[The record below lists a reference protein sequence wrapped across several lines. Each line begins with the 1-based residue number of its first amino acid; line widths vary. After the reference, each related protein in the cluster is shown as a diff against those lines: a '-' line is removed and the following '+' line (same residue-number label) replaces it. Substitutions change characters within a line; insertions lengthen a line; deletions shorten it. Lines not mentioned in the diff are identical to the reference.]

1 MSDDRLLDRAL
12 VSGIAWTAALRWTAQ
27 ALSWGATFYAARL
40 IAPGDYGI
48 VSMATLGIGLVR
60 IVEDFGLDSILV
72 QDRSIVGVQQARLA
86 GFILAIG
93 VALCGVFML
102 AAKPIAAFF
111 DEPQVAWAIAA
122 LSALFITDAIQV
134 VPRAALQRA
143 LEFRR
148 FALVALVQTV
158 ATQSVV
164 VAGAIAGW
172 GFWALIA
179 GSVAGGVA
187 ITLLLVAWHPYA
199 VHWPRDLTTIAR
211 PLLQGWRVIAQRV
224 AWYSINSSDQMVI
237 GRILGKDAL
246 GAYSFAMTLANQPFQ
261 EVSSIVSRVVPG
273 VFSRVQ
279 DRKDELRRYFLTLT
293 EFLSYLTLPISVGL
307 GLTADLTVHVV
318 LGPSWDAVI
327 APLRLL
333 CIYTAFQGCQIL
345 IAHVLMW
352 TGQFRAIMWCTIFA
366 AAVLPLGFLAGARG
380 GLPGIA
386 LVWAIVYPL
395 ANIPPLVIGF
405 RTISVSLRDWLRT
418 LVPAGSACLVMG
430 AAVIA
435 VRRDLP
441 PELSDVAALAITA
454 STGAV
459 VYALVLLILFRRRL
473 LGILHLVRAARA
485 QTVAPLATP
494 AS

>member
-27 ALSWGATFYAARL
+27 ALSWTATFYAARL

-93 VALCGVFML
+93 VALCVVFLL

-111 DEPQVAWAIAA
+111 DEPQVAWAITA

-148 FALVALVQTV
+148 FAFVALVQTV

-187 ITLLLVAWHPYA
+187 ITLLLVAWHPYT
-199 VHWPRDLTTIAR
+199 VQWPRDLATLAR
-211 PLLQGWRVIAQRV
+211 PLRQGWRVIAQRI
-224 AWYSINSSDQMVI
+224 AWYSINSSDQTVI
-237 GRILGKDAL
+237 GRVLGKDAL

-279 DRKDELRRYFLTLT
+279 DRRDELRRYFLTLT
-293 EFLSYLTLPISVGL
+293 EFLAYLTLPISVGL
-307 GLTADLTVHVV
+307 GLTADLVVRVV
-318 LGPSWDAVI
+318 LGPAWDAVI

-345 IAHVLMW
+345 VAHVLMW

-366 AAVLPLGFLAGARG
+366 AAVLPVGFIVGSSW

-386 LVWAIVYPL
+386 LVWAILYPL
-395 ANIPPLVIGF
+395 VNIPPLVIGF
-405 RTISVSLRDWLRT
+405 RTISVSFGDWLRT
-418 LVPAGSACLVMG
+418 IVPAGSACLVMS
-430 AAVIA
+430 AVVLA
-435 VRRDLP
+435 VRVELP
-441 PELSDVAALAITA
+441 AGISDVAALAITA
-454 STGAV
+454 SAGAAT
-459 VYALVLLILFRRRL
+459 YALVLLLLFRRRL
-473 LGILHLVRAARA
+473 HGIVGLVRAARA
-485 QTVAPLATP
+485 QPSPPLAAP
-494 AS
+494 AG